1 MNLLQLKKHP
11 VHKIHGKTTFA
22 ALMNYLGV
30 QANEET
36 VVVAVYVVEVEVV
49 VIQ

>member
-1 MNLLQLKKHP
+1 MYK
-11 VHKIHGKTTFA
+11 
-22 ALMNYLGV
+22 NYLGV
-30 QANEET
+30 QFSEET